1 MYGGNGGPNGMRV
14 WNNLADARAG
24 TAARGTTFYQDA
36 QGQYVERWSVPAGAE
51 DVARG
56 IVDNAQHDYGPS
68 YADVTNDNFSQL
80 MTTYIAKYGA
90 DSSNFQGPGEAA
102 AGLGLAGSLI
112 KQDVSAVDGVALVNG
127 RVPIN
132 SKYAGQMYP
141 TDSLSP
147 ELQAKYPLGVQFTPQ
162 GFPNFTPY
170 AKAEAEIDGLTGNY
184 GVDAAMANK
193 AVGLQSTPQ
202 GYVWHHVED
211 GNTMQLIPQDLHN
224 AVRHT
229 GGAAV
234 IKGGN

>member
-1 MYGGNGGPNGMRV
+1 MRV
-14 WNNLADARAG
+14 WNSLADAQAG

-36 QGQYVERWSVPAGAE
+36 AGQYVEQWAVPAGAE
-51 DVARG
+51 DTARS
-56 IVDNAQHDYGPS
+56 IVDNAKYNYGPS
-68 YADVTNDNFSQL
+68 YADVTNDNLGQL
-80 MTTYIAKYGA
+80 MSTYIGKYGA

-102 AGLGLAGSLI
+102 AGLGLAGSLL
-112 KQDVSAVDGVALVNG
+112 KQDTSAADGIVLVNG

-132 SKYAGQMYP
+132 SKYAGQLYP
-141 TDSLSP
+141 SDGLSP
-147 ELQAKYPLGVQFTPQ
+147 ELQAKYPNGVQFTPQ
-162 GFPNFTPY
+162 GFPNFSPY
-170 AKAEAEIDGLTGNY
+170 AKAEVEVDGLTGNY
-184 GVDAAMANK
+184 GTDAAMANQ
-193 AVGLQSTPQ
+193 AVGLPSTPQ